1 MNDLLEWLGI
11 GLGCLLGAAVLVA
24 GWEHLAR
31 EAAVAVRGNG
41 GGPRHAPQPGQT
53 QTRQLDV
60 ALDALDA
67 SPADSSASRTA
78 MTAALTR
85 AASARQLRDSAP
97 WLDTCPQVTVGPSE
111 PAESPEMP
119 SPAIATNNP
128 SPRTLAALAP
138 ARAPDTAPT
147 AMRTATSDA
156 TGPQTTIERA
166 ALR

>member
-1 MNDLLEWLGI
+1 MNDLLEWLAI
-11 GLGCLLGAAVLVA
+11 GLACLLGAAVLVA

-31 EAAVAVRGNG
+31 EAADAVRENG
-41 GGPRHAPQPGQT
+41 GVSRHATQAGQ
-53 QTRQLDV
+53 QQARLDV

-67 SPADSSASRTA
+67 CPADSSASRTA

-85 AASARQLRDSAP
+85 AASARQLHDSAP

-111 PAESPEMP
+111 PAEAQAMLLS
-119 SPAIATNNP
+119 ATAANNARP
-128 SPRTLAALAP
+128 VTLAGPAP
-138 ARAPDTAPT
+138 AAAPDIAP
-147 AMRTATSDA
+147 AAVRAATSDA